1 MIRLPD
7 FSNSR
12 VLVVGDLMLD
22 SYWHGATSRISP
34 EAPVPVVQVQ
44 QQESRIGGAGNV
56 AVNAASLGAQ
66 TSLIGLV
73 GDDAAATELRALLHQ
88 HRIQAQ
94 LHTVQGGRTITK
106 LRVISRHQQLIR
118 LDFDDYF
125 PTADPAAITTLFARA
140 AKQADAVILSD
151 YAKGA
156 LSGVQGLIAIARRFG
171 LPMVVDPKGTD
182 FARYRG
188 ATLITPN
195 LAEFEAVAGQ
205 ATSETDL
212 VQRAEAL
219 RTRLDLHALLITR
232 SERGM
237 TLVAQNAAPLHLS
250 AHAREVFD
258 VTGAGDTVAAL
269 IGTGLAAG
277 LGLEDAVRMS
287 NIAAGLVVGK
297 LGTASLT
304 PTELRAAL
312 HPQAPVGT
320 GHCAGTEDE
329 VAAWREQAKAEGL
342 RVVMTNGCFD
352 ILHPGHIE
360 YLEQARA
367 LGDRLIVAVNDDDSV
382 RRLKGSA
389 RPVNALANRM
399 RMLAALASVDWVVP
413 FSEDTPARLVGHL
426 LPDVLVKGGD
436 YRPDQIAGADQVIAA
451 GGQVRVLG
459 FVPGQSTTSLID
471 KIRGQVS
478 KP

>member
-12 VLVVGDLMLD
+12 VLVAGDLMLD

-66 TSLIGLV
+66 TSLLGLV
-73 GDDAAATELRALLHQ
+73 GDDVAAAELRALLHQ

-106 LRVISRHQQLIR
+106 LRVISRHKQLIR

-125 PTADPAAITTLFARA
+125 PAADPTAITTLFARA
-140 AKQADAVILSD
+140 VKQADVVILSD

-156 LSGVQGLIAIARRFG
+156 LSDVQGLIAIARRLG
-171 LPMVVDPKGTD
+171 LPVVVDPKGTD

-205 ATSETDL
+205 ATSDSDL

-237 TLVAQNAAPLHLS
+237 TLVAQDSTPLHLS
-250 AHAREVFD
+250 AHAREAFD

-269 IGTGLAAG
+269 VGAGLAAG

-297 LGTASLT
+297 LGTASVT

-312 HPQAPVGT
+312 YPQTSVGT
-320 GHCAGTEDE
+320 DHCTGTEDE

-382 RRLKGSA
+382 RRLKGA
-389 RPVNALANRM
+389 ERPVNALADRM

-413 FSEDTPARLVGHL
+413 FSEDTPARLIGHL

-436 YRPDQIAGADQVIAA
+436 YHPEQIAGADQVIAA

-459 FVPGQSTTSLID
+459 FVPGQSTSSLID
-471 KIRGQVS
+471 KIRAAAQT
-478 KP
+478 